1 MQIDDAM
8 IEIKQVEEITP
19 DVVNAFSVLIPQLSP
34 DSDIPTQEYLEQL
47 ISISGN
53 YVFVA
58 VAPQIVGSLTLVV
71 MQTPSGAKAWIEDV
85 VVDSTA
91 RGLGVGAALVAE
103 AIDFA
108 KRLHVSSINLTSR
121 PDRVSANKLYQRL
134 GFQLRD
140 TNVYRL
146 TIDKD

>member
-1 MQIDDAM
+1 M
-8 IEIKQVEEITP
+8 IEIKQVKEITP
-19 DVVNAFSVLIPQLSP
+19 DIADAFSVLIPQLSP
-34 DSDIPTQEYLEQL
+34 QSDVPTPEYLEQL

-53 YVFVA
+53 YIFVA

-71 MQTPSGAKAWIEDV
+71 IQTPSGAKAWIEDV
-85 VVDSTA
+85 VVDLKA
-91 RGLGVGAALVAE
+91 RGMGVGEALVAE

-108 KRLHVSSINLTSR
+108 KRLNVSSINLTSR

-146 TIDKD
+146 TMDKD